1 MSPSV
6 DVTIELDQLNVGKVN
21 IVKNKT
27 LSFTGKALNVAIG
40 ISRLGA
46 EAYATGFMY
55 NENGAMIERAH
66 DKEGVPFAF
75 VWNSGRVRENYKCID
90 KRSMLTEINDV
101 GGQVAAEKLGE
112 LSHMIRN
119 LSSRSDVTV
128 ISGGLPR
135 GVDASFYRE
144 IFRCVDPKSL
154 RIADTEGSKMFAAL
168 EAGIDLVKPNLEELE
183 ETLGREFRDK
193 DDMLAG
199 CREILDRGAKIV
211 LLSLGKDGA
220 VITNGTKNYYCKS
233 INVAVNSTVGAGDG
247 MVAAAATMLEK
258 GADLPDILR
267 AGVAAGTATV
277 TTFDTIS
284 FTRAKYDEIYAG
296 VTVTE
301 F

>member
-46 EAYATGFMY
+46 DAYATGFMY
-55 NENGAMIERAH
+55 NENGAMFERAL

-154 RIADTEGSKMFAAL
+154 RIADTEGAKMFAAL

-199 CREILDRGAKIV
+199 CREILDRGAFHIGLV
-211 LLSLGKDGA
+211 RGDDLSLRGGFLYFRRGGYGLVSLFSHASASFRGIRHACGA
-220 VITNGTKNYYCKS
+220 APS
-233 INVAVNSTVGAGDG
+233 
-247 MVAAAATMLEK
+247 
-258 GADLPDILR
+258 
-267 AGVAAGTATV
+267 
-277 TTFDTIS
+277 
-284 FTRAKYDEIYAG
+284 
-296 VTVTE
+296 
-301 F
+301 